1 MKKLLYLF
9 IILILFTSC
18 SQGETQSTEDNKKD
32 LIPITTYKVNK
43 TTIYD
48 SFLSLGKIKPNKSMT
63 VSPEKKGDIENIYI
77 SNGENVKKNEALFSI
92 KNKDVKNNYNITKS
106 QLETRKENLE
116 IKLDD
121 SKELYDKNIL
131 LFEKG
136 AISKQK
142 LQTSKINYDQIKNEY
157 KDAVVSYN
165 NQINILQ
172 NDLKEYTFNSPISGK
187 IAAIYIEEDDDYKGQ
202 DALTIID
209 DKKIIAKV
217 EVTSSQI
224 DLIQKDQ
231 NVRIYPDASLKDFVL
246 GKVINFNYIPNEN
259 TGLYKV
265 EILINKSLEK
275 FKIGSY
281 IEAEFILNKRKS
293 LAVPKKAI
301 INEQNKKYVFIIK
314 KNKAIKKE
322 IKVGNTKNNLV
333 EVIIGLEEND
343 KIALRG
349 NAYLENN
356 AKVKII
362 NN

>member
-1 MKKLLYLF
+1 MKKILYLF
-9 IILILFTSC
+9 IVLTLLTSC
-18 SQGETQSTEDNKKD
+18 SQSETKTIEEKD
-32 LIPITTYKVNK
+32 FIPITTYKVNK
-43 TTIYD
+43 TIIYD
-48 SFLSLGKIKPNKSMT
+48 SFLSLGKIEPNKIMT
-63 VSPEKKGDIENIYI
+63 VSSEKKGDIENIYI
-77 SNGENVKKNEALFSI
+77 SNGEEVKRNEALFTI

-106 QLETRKENLE
+106 QLETRKENLK

-121 SKELYDKNIL
+121 AKEIYDKNNL

-142 LQTSKINYDQIKNEY
+142 LQTSKINYDQIKKEY

-172 NDLKEYTFNSPISGK
+172 NDLKDYTFSSPISGK
-187 IAAIYIEEDDDYKGQ
+187 IAAIYIEEDDNYKGQ

-217 EVTSSQI
+217 KVTSSQI
-224 DLIQKDQ
+224 DLIKKDQ
-231 NVRIYPDASLKDFVL
+231 NVKIYPDATFKDSVL
-246 GKVINFNYIPNEN
+246 GKVVNFNYIPNES
-259 TGLYKV
+259 TGLYNV
-265 EILINKSLEK
+265 EILINESVEQ

-293 LAVPKKAI
+293 LAVPKKAV
-301 INEQNKKYVFIIK
+301 INEQNKNFVYLIK

-322 IKVGNTKNNLV
+322 IQVGNTKNDLI
-333 EVIIGLEEND
+333 EVITGLKESD
-343 KIALRG
+343 IIALKG

-356 AKVKII
+356 SDVKII
-362 NN
+362 NKR